1 MKIWALCTKKGGAAK
16 RYWVEAFGS
25 IPLWGLTASPPLS
38 KNVRNVRFMYNSVL
52 GHLGS
57 RKLAPKAPRGH
68 LGSRKLAPK
77 AAPRT
82 FRLPQTSS
90 EGSYPLALKDSHL
103 G

>member
-1 MKIWALCTKKGGAAK
+1 MKIWALCTKKRGCRKAILGRGIWVNPLMGAH
-16 RYWVEAFGS
+16 R
-25 IPLWGLTASPPLS
+25 PPL

-90 EGSYPLALKDSHL
+90 EGSPSDI
-103 G
+103 